1 MIDRLAYERDGHIL
15 EVELV
20 RAVHLADA
28 LREDE
33 RAEALALGEVAA
45 LVVVAHLFEETH
57 KQTRIT
63 GEMWEKWGATYG
75 RNGWVGEKHKKTKSR
90 R

>member
-1 MIDRLAYERDGHIL
+1 MAYERDGHIL

-45 LVVVAHLFEETH
+45 LVVVAHLLEET
-57 KQTRIT
+57 Q
-63 GEMWEKWGATYG
+63 E
-75 RNGWVGEKHKKTKSR
+75 KTKSR

>member
-1 MIDRLAYERDGHIL
+1 VIDRLAYERDGHIL

-20 RAVHLADA
+20 RAVHLAHA

-45 LVVVAHLFEETH
+45 LVVVAHLLEET
-57 KQTRIT
+57 Q
-63 GEMWEKWGATYG
+63 E
-75 RNGWVGEKHKKTKSR
+75 KTKSR

>member
-1 MIDRLAYERDGHIL
+1 MAYERDGHIL

-20 RAVHLADA
+20 RAVHLAHA

-45 LVVVAHLFEETH
+45 LVVVAHLLEET
-57 KQTRIT
+57 
-63 GEMWEKWGATYG
+63 
-75 RNGWVGEKHKKTKSR
+75 
-90 R
+90 

>member
-1 MIDRLAYERDGHIL
+1 LAYERDGHIL

-20 RAVHLADA
+20 RAVHLAHA

-45 LVVVAHLFEETH
+45 LVVVAHLLEEVAALVVVAHLLEET
-57 KQTRIT
+57 Q
-63 GEMWEKWGATYG
+63 E
-75 RNGWVGEKHKKTKSR
+75 KTKSR